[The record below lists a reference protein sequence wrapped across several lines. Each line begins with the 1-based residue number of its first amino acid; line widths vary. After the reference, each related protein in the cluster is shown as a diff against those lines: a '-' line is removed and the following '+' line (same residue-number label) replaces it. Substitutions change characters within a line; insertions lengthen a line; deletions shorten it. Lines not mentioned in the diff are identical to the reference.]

1 MNEFKFIAEEKTFLV
16 EVEGKKLR
24 VSFEEKDL
32 PWRAAQ
38 QWCKENGGGDE
49 SVANLRLLSKYR
61 EHINNELSALGK
73 EELGGWYWSNEPSY
87 ISPDSTA
94 FVVSLFN
101 GIVSHHDLNYR
112 NFVRAVSAL

>member
-32 PWRAAQ
+32 PWREAQ

-49 SVANLRLLSKYR
+49 SVANLRLLAKYR

-73 EELGGWYWSNEPSY
+73 EEFGGWYWSNEQSY

-94 FVVSLFN
+94 FVVYLQDGHVCYF
-101 GIVSHHDLNYR
+101 GMHYYL
-112 NFVRAVSAL
+112 FVRAVSAL

>member
-1 MNEFKFIAEEKTFLV
+1 MNEFKFIEEKTFVV

-24 VSFEEKDL
+24 VSFEEKYL
-32 PWRAAQ
+32 PWREAQ

-61 EHINNELSALGK
+61 EQINTELAALGK
-73 EELGGWYWSNEPSY
+73 EELGVWYWSNEPSY

-94 FVVSLFN
+94 FVV
-101 GIVSHHDLNYR
+101 DLPSAYVYGHVMYR
-112 NFVRAVSAL
+112 TAYVRAVSAL

>member
-24 VSFEEKDL
+24 VSFEEKNL
-32 PWRAAQ
+32 PWREAQ
-38 QWCKENGGGDE
+38 QWCKGNGGGDE

-61 EHINNELSALGK
+61 EQINKELDALGK

-87 ISPDSTA
+87 MSPDSAA
-94 FVVSLFN
+94 FVVGLGS
-101 GIVSHHDLNYR
+101 GRVDYCDLGLNDC
-112 NFVRAVSAL
+112 VRAVSAL